1 MNRTRKLL
9 ATTLA
14 ATLVCTSLVPTAA
27 HAATLELNSTFNT
40 NVGATLG
47 DLVASIAIQTDGKV
61 VVGGSFTDEVARFNV
76 DGTPDTAFNTNVAA
90 IGIDG
95 AVTGIGITSTG
106 QIVAAG
112 AFNSPT
118 VALLRINADGT
129 PDTAFNDNINGGG
142 TPIFGADA
150 TGMAIQPDDKILVG
164 GNFDTP
170 SGRLARITTSG
181 TLDTDFTANLGSGI
195 AGTAFGIAVRPGT
208 GEIVVGGE
216 FSSPAPYIAQFASD
230 GTPDA
235 SFNAN
240 ATFIDARLRGL
251 TLDSEGRTIA
261 VGTFTSPSEYIARIN
276 EDGTAD
282 TAFNNNV
289 GDFEVEEEGLIGVGL
304 QPSGQI
310 LVGGD
315 ITVPSMGF
323 AMLHSDGT
331 MNDEFNTAYATTFD
345 GVGTTVNVQSTATYV
360 GGYFTTPSSM
370 LAMFG
375 TFTPDPTPPTPSDK
389 KTQTALNDCVVA
401 PTTTG
406 AIPLR
411 GTKTLMKPGCA
422 TNAGNRVGVRV
433 QGKLTRGDIRT
444 YKLVCQNKSAT
455 KATKRLATGYRY
467 CTSGRMRIKTYGN
480 PLALSIR
487 WYAPGS
493 DTFTTFSTTRKYRT

>member
-1 MNRTRKLL
+1 M
-9 ATTLA
+9 
-14 ATLVCTSLVPTAA
+14 PTAA

-61 VVGGSFTDEVARFNV
+61 VVGGSFSDEVARFNV
-76 DGTPDTAFNTNVAA
+76 DGTPDTAFNNNVAA

-129 PDTAFNDNINGGG
+129 PD
-142 TPIFGADA
+142 
-150 TGMAIQPDDKILVG
+150 
-164 GNFDTP
+164 
-170 SGRLARITTSG
+170 
-181 TLDTDFTANLGSGI
+181 AN
-195 AGTAFGIAVRPGT
+195 
-208 GEIVVGGE
+208 
-216 FSSPAPYIAQFASD
+216 
-230 GTPDA
+230 
-235 SFNAN
+235 FNAN

-261 VGTFTSPSEYIARIN
+261 VGTFSSPSEYVARVN

-289 GDFEVEEEGLIGVGL
+289 GDFEVEEEGLIGVGI

-315 ITVPSMGF
+315 ITVPSTGF
-323 AMLHSDGT
+323 AMLNSDGT

-345 GVGTTVNVQSTATYV
+345 GVGTAVNVQSTATYV

-375 TFTPDPTPPTPSDK
+375 AFTPDPTPPTPGDK
-389 KTQTALNDCVVA
+389 TTQTALNDCVVA

-411 GTKTLMKPGCA
+411 GAKTLMKPGCA

-433 QGKLTRGDIRT
+433 QGKLTRGDMRT
-444 YKLVCQNKSAT
+444 YKLVCQTKSAT

-467 CTSGRMRIKTYGN
+467 CANGRMRIKTYGN